1 VSRKHTRTEIAAS
14 VAEADALAADGN
26 SQSEIAHTLGVSV
39 MTLHR
44 WRKMERNADLAA
56 GADENGRSAEL
67 RLENSRLRKL
77 VADLLLD
84 TMKLKEEAQ
93 SNRHHATRKA

>member
-1 VSRKHTRTEIAAS
+1 MSRRHTRTEIAAL
-14 VAEADALAADGN
+14 VADADALAAGGDF
-26 SQSEIAHTLGVSV
+26 QSKIAHTLGVSV

-56 GADENGRSAEL
+56 EVGEDSRSAEL

-84 TMKLKEEAQ
+84 TMKLKEDAQ
-93 SNRHHATRKA
+93 SH